1 MLVLVTPAFASLEG
15 SVPSISVSSGQ
26 EPAGAPVDRRR
37 TFQDDEQPDQET
49 VQVEIKAAQVQQD
62 QPIAMAT
69 NTTPTTDSSGLRK
82 KPLIQLGMVVPKEE
96 GAPSDPGPQPRA
108 SATTVAGPAGP
119 PARTETKPPAQASP
133 AKSAPVQAAEEEED
147 ESGSDESLDDEAVS
161 YRTPDSVLKHLDRT
175 AGGLIDP
182 KKMKRKRNRK
192 KAPALKDPAPD
203 VSDFILRVLAASAP
217 QSSRRS
223 LDLCAGVRQHGLAR
237 RGGRLSGMGAS
248 AGAVGQRLDLAQLQ
262 VRLLKTTNRAW
273 NRVVGCE

>member
-182 KKMKRKRNRK
+182 KVGTSPSIVLCRHVLQSEIGARGVLWLSLTFALVFLDAENEAQAQPQEGPRAQGSRARCKR
-192 KAPALKDPAPD
+192 
-203 VSDFILRVLAASAP
+203 F
-217 QSSRRS
+217 
-223 LDLCAGVRQHGLAR
+223 HLAR
-237 RGGRLSGMGAS
+237 PG
-248 AGAVGQRLDLAQLQ
+248 GQRSAEF
-262 VRLLKTTNRAW
+262 TPFS
-273 NRVVGCE
+273 